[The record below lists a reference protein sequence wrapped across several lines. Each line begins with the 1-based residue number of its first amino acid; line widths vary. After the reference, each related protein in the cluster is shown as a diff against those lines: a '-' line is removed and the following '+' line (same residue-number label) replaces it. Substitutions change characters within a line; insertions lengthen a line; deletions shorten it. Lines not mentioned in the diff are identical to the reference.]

1 MSNVKDA
8 MVVQIPERKTGRSS
22 RDSSFV
28 SNEREAVL
36 EWKDALFCSD
46 AQVFA
51 ARYGA
56 KYEGKHS
63 GKTGGQSLE
72 HDEEARRQKEALGV
86 MLEHRRKHVDVLCQQ
101 LEATKA
107 SMIAHSQA
115 ESRRVAAE
123 LSVGALQLEREARL
137 L

>member
-1 MSNVKDA
+1 MAFREEGGGGRRGQGGSRGGAVGGEAEGMWRLEALLSNVKDA

-72 HDEEARRQKEALGV
+72 HDEEARRQKEALGSKPPAI
-86 MLEHRRKHVDVLCQQ
+86 LSLCF
-101 LEATKA
+101 
-107 SMIAHSQA
+107 
-115 ESRRVAAE
+115 
-123 LSVGALQLEREARL
+123 
-137 L
+137 